1 MTVSLNPVTRENYE
15 EVCNLQVEKEQED
28 YVADNIW
35 SLVESMFNPTY
46 QTRAIY
52 NNNTPVGF
60 LMWVPMKPDEVSIW
74 RFMVD
79 KKYQKRGIG
88 RKALQLAIEEIKQTE
103 GLKRIGIYYNPHNPV
118 AKKFYSSLGFVEIG
132 REENGDEDDGD
143 LLAVIKLE
151 WNS

>member
-15 EVCNLQVEKEQED
+15 AVCNLQVDKQQED

-52 NNNTPVGF
+52 NNSTPVGF

-79 KKYQKRGIG
+79 KKYQNRGIG
-88 RKALQLAIEEIKQTE
+88 RKALQLAIDEIKQTE
-103 GLKRIGIYYNPHNPV
+103 GLKRIGIYYAPNNPL
-118 AKKFYSSLGFVEIG
+118 AKRFYSSFGFVEVGI
-132 REENGDEDDGD
+132 EENSDEDDGD
-143 LLAVIKLE
+143 MLAIIKL
-151 WNS
+151 

>member
-15 EVCNLQVEKEQED
+15 EVCNLQLEKQQED

-52 NNNTPVGF
+52 YNSTPVGF
-60 LMWVPMKPDEVSIW
+60 FMWVPTKPDEVSIW

-79 KKYQKRGIG
+79 KNYQNKGIG
-88 RKALQLAIEEIKQTE
+88 RKALQLAIDEIKQTE
-103 GLKRIGIYYNPHNPV
+103 GLKRIGIYYNPKNPV
-118 AKKFYSSLGFVEIG
+118 AKRFYSSFGFVEVGI
-132 REENGDEDDGD
+132 EDDGDEDDGD
-143 LLAVIKLE
+143 MLAVIKL
-151 WNS
+151 

>member
-15 EVCNLQVEKEQED
+15 EVCNLQLEKQQED

-52 NNNTPVGF
+52 YNAIPVGF
-60 LMWVPMKPDEVSIW
+60 LMWVPQKPDEVSIW

-79 KKYQKRGIG
+79 KKYQHKGIG
-88 RKALQLAIEEIKQTE
+88 RKALQLAIDEIKQTE
-103 GLKRIGIYYNPHNPV
+103 GLKQIGVYYDPKNPI
-118 AKKFYSSLGFVEIG
+118 AKKFYSSFGFVEVGI
-132 REENGDEDDGD
+132 EEDGDEDDGD
-143 LLAVIKLE
+143 MLAVIKL
-151 WNS
+151 